1 VIKIGEFARLSQVT
15 IATLRHYD
23 DVGLLKP
30 IEVDKSSGYRY
41 YSVSQLPRLNR
52 ILALKDLG
60 FTLEQIEQMLNGL
73 TLEQLRGMLKMKR
86 AEVEQQIAQEQDRLM
101 RIAAR
106 LVQIEMEDKMPD
118 YDVVLKTMPS
128 VLIASRKVTIPTNDQ
143 VPVYLDEAYG
153 EVYDYAKA
161 QGAKTLD
168 HCFALWHQP
177 AEVHANEVAEAAV
190 PIDRRLPGTDKVQVY
205 ELPQTQ
211 VVSVVHDGDFKS
223 FVPEHTALLKWIEA
237 NGYRIVG
244 PYREIYIN
252 HNPNSMAEAATEI
265 QYPVEK

>member
-1 VIKIGEFARLSQVT
+1 VIKIGEFARLTQVT
-15 IATLRHYD
+15 IATLRYYD

-118 YDVVLKTMPS
+118 YDVVLKTVPS
-128 VLIASRKVTIPTNDQ
+128 VLIASRKVTIPANDQ
-143 VPVYLDEAYG
+143 VPVYLDAAYS
-153 EVYDYAKA
+153 EVYDYAKG
-161 QGAKTLD
+161 QGAKALD
-168 HCFALWHQP
+168 YCFALWHQP
-177 AEVHANEVAEAAV
+177 AEVHANEVAEAAA

-211 VVSVVHDGDFKS
+211 VVSVVRQGDFKG
-223 FVPEHTALLKWIEA
+223 FVPEHTALLKWTEA

-252 HNPNSMAEAATEI
+252 HNPNNMAEAATEI